1 MGKRF
6 YQALRPITNLV
17 TTVVYRPKIYNKDKI
32 PKKGGIIFAGNHLT
46 EMDQLIVIKSTKRT
60 IRFLTKKELYYGVLG
75 KILEWYDTIP
85 VDRYNKDKNEAMR
98 ISEEALNNGQAI
110 NIFPEGKRNKTS
122 DILLPFKF
130 GAVSLAKKTN
140 CYIVPF
146 GVCGRLKPFGKRVV
160 VNFGEPFKV
169 DGDLEQANEMLK
181 EKIICLIEK
190 GRCEYENYR
199 R

>member
-1 MGKRF
+1 MGNRF
-6 YQALRPITNLV
+6 YQFLRPIANLV
-17 TTVVYRPKIYNKDKI
+17 TTVVYRPKIYNKDLI
-32 PKKGGIIFAGNHLT
+32 PKNGGIIFAGNHLT
-46 EMDQLIVIKSTKRT
+46 DMDQLIVIKSTKRT
-60 IRFLTKKELYYGVLG
+60 IRFLTKKELYHGVLG

-85 VDRYNKDKNEAMR
+85 VDRENKDENQAMR
-98 ISEEALNNGQAI
+98 LSEEALNNGQAI

-140 CYIVPF
+140 SYIVPF

-169 DGDLEQANEMLK
+169 DGDLAEANEILK

-190 GRCEYENYR
+190 GKEEYENDR
-199 R
+199 K